1 VGHHL
6 RVAVAD
12 HPLGP
17 FADLGLNLTPGLPFA
32 IDPSPF
38 RDHDGR
44 WYLYYARDLPDGER
58 PGTSLAVQ
66 PLEGMTRLLGE
77 PVTVLRATDDWQ
89 RYQAGRHMP
98 MYGGTYDWH
107 TLEGA
112 FVVRRG
118 GRYHLFYSG
127 GAWTNQTYGVGHA
140 VAEHPLGPWSEPT
153 PGAVVLKTGGGL
165 RGPGHVSVV
174 RSPEGQ
180 DYVAYHAWD
189 EPGERRLLHVDP
201 LNWTEDDRPVIG

>member
-1 VGHHL
+1 
-6 RVAVAD
+6 
-12 HPLGP
+12 
-17 FADLGLNLTPGLPFA
+17 
-32 IDPSPF
+32 
-38 RDHDGR
+38 
-44 WYLYYARDLPDGER
+44 
-58 PGTSLAVQ
+58 
-66 PLEGMTRLLGE
+66 MTRLLGE
-77 PVTVLRATDDWQ
+77 PVTVLRATDNWQ

-112 FVVRRG
+112 F
-118 GRYHLFYSG
+118 
-127 GAWTNQTYGVGHA
+127 
-140 VAEHPLGPWSEPT
+140 
-153 PGAVVLKTGGGL
+153 
-165 RGPGHVSVV
+165 VV